1 MIVSFNQRTTPTWQI
16 PFPAITI
23 CPESKTNADK
33 FKLSKV
39 IRKLQKSVHITES
52 EAAGFEALYQICDII
67 NLDESSTKQ
76 NYVDELKWIK
86 NEFYS
91 VSSVSV
97 ASRKEKNFSERFHE
111 VITDEGVCHTF
122 NMLDENDLYTT
133 SMTQKL
139 RYPKHG
145 IRSNW
150 TIYGYDADA
159 KAETYPIRV
168 LGSGVKSGVFI
179 TLKMRKKDIDYAC
192 KGGTNGFRLVLHT
205 PDQMPQPGAHYY
217 LIPFNTL
224 TIMSVHPRVMSTSDE
239 MRRYLPIKRQC
250 FFDNERKLKYFKT
263 YTQANCQ
270 LEHLAGEEIFCER
283 SFCHE
288 NASRSHFK

>member
-1 MIVSFNQRTTPTWQI
+1 MIVSFNQRTTQTWQI

-33 FKLSKV
+33 FKLSHV
-39 IRKLQKSVHITES
+39 IRKFQNSDHLTES
-52 EAAGFEALYQICDII
+52 EAAGFDALYQICDII
-67 NLDESSTKQ
+67 NNNFDESGTQQ
-76 NYVDELKWIK
+76 NYVDELKRIK

-91 VSSVSV
+91 VSLASV
-97 ASRKEKNFSERFHE
+97 ASNADENFNKNFHE

-122 NMLDENDLYTT
+122 NMLDENDLYTE

-150 TIYGYDADA
+150 TIYGYDTDA
-159 KAETYPIRV
+159 KTVTYPIRV
-168 LGSGVKSGVFI
+168 LGSGVKAGVFI
-179 TLKMRKKDIDYAC
+179 KLKMRKKDVDYAC
-192 KGGTNGFRLVLHT
+192 KGGANGFRLVLHT
-205 PDQMPQPGAHYY
+205 PDEMPQPGAHYY

-224 TIMSVHPRVMSTSDE
+224 TIMSVQPRVMSTSDE

-250 FFDNERKLKYFKT
+250 FFENEQKLKYFKT
-263 YTQANCQ
+263 YTQANCK
-270 LEHLAGEEIFCER
+270 LEYLAGEVIFFRE
-283 SFCHE
+283 SFF
-288 NASRSHFK
+288 S